1 MLTTTWSFLMP
12 IVLGLTG
19 AVFILDIFT
28 PTNKKAENM
37 ILKAREVVM
46 SERELERVRENKAT
60 LYILDLIPR
69 VEHVIG
75 LEHLILADMRNML
88 NLMGNPRKPEIELA
102 GYIFYGLV
110 GALPLLIVPWLTGV
124 PIYLVFYPI
133 FVGIIIYQKH
143 HELEIKYE
151 KWQAEVKKD
160 LPELIDKLRISF
172 ASGRDYISAFM
183 QARDNS
189 GSRMRKVIDKL
200 INDLQC
206 MRPGQA
212 LDLFA
217 DSFKMPVVN
226 KFASAVKISIEYGYE
241 AAENYF
247 RIIESDITEVRRSA
261 IEELTKSKPEK
272 VYQLYI
278 AIFSLAVSAL
288 IMKGWE
294 VLSQV
299 NQIM

>member
-1 MLTTTWSFLMP
+1 MLTVVWSFLMP
-12 IVLGLTG
+12 AILALIGVFFIVNKLST
-19 AVFILDIFT
+19 
-28 PTNKKAENM
+28 TNKEAEKM
-37 ILKAREVVM
+37 ILKAREVIM
-46 SERELERVRENKAT
+46 SERELERIRENRAT
-60 LYILDLIPR
+60 LYVMDMMPK
-69 VEHVIG
+69 VQHVID
-75 LEHLILADMRNML
+75 LDHLVLADMRNML
-88 NLMGNPRKPEIELA
+88 NLMGSKRKPEVELA
-102 GYIFYGLV
+102 SYVVYGIV
-110 GALPLLIVPWLTGV
+110 GALPILVVPLLTGV
-124 PIYLVFYPI
+124 PGYFGFYPV
-133 FVGIIIYQKH
+133 FVVVIIYQKYR
-143 HELEIKYE
+143 ELQKRYA
-151 KWQAEVKKD
+151 KWQTEVKKD

-183 QARDNS
+183 QAKDNS
-189 GSRMRKVIDKL
+189 GPRMRKVIDKL

-206 MRPGQA
+206 MRPAQA

-247 RIIESDITEVRRSA
+247 HIIENDITEVRRSA
-261 IEELTKSKPEK
+261 IEELTKAKPEK

-288 IMKGWE
+288 VIKGWE